1 MMRGATGNLPQ
12 TLVTI
17 RDVLGEFQ
25 NREVCRNIELDKPQG
40 RAFFAKPT
48 PNAPRNRNAKA
59 STERERNAHGDPSRN
74 ARDAKPKAT
83 SGAWTKDYVKCRHCG
98 GTHWHRDCP
107 KRRKSVSKTDSGK
120 AHSVRAAE

>member
-1 MMRGATGNLPQ
+1 MMRGATGNLPL
-12 TLVTI
+12 TLVAI

-40 RAFFAKPT
+40 RAFIAKPT
-48 PNAPRNRNAKA
+48 SNAPRNRNAKA
-59 STERERNAHGDPSRN
+59 LTERERSARGDPSRS
-74 ARDAKPKAT
+74 ARDLKPKAAA
-83 SGAWTKDYVKCRHCG
+83 GAWTKDYVKCRHCG

-107 KRRKSVSKTDSGK
+107 KRRKSAAKVDGGK